1 MKECPYCKE
10 EVKDTAIKCRYCQS
24 MLLPE
29 PSTPKEKEEDDRNV
43 TYIVDRGLLRF
54 GKFAAAVLAIFIL
67 VGAFFFGI
75 DIKQTVKEL
84 KQSKT
89 DLLEAKANLA
99 SAQAD
104 INKSKEA
111 LSQARDEVAVL
122 KLDVSDLLEEARDD
136 LEAIARNRAESDRHI
151 DSIRKLNPDEK
162 NRYATVKASGTKGV
176 RTGSNAGNLWEPGAT
191 IKIGFIGGNRRLHK
205 KVQEVAV
212 EWTQYANLN
221 FEFVTSDDAQ
231 IRIGFEKNMG
241 SWSYVGTQ
249 SLAISKNAPTMNLGW
264 LTPGDTVTPKDRQ
277 LILSEFGHALGLI
290 NEHQNPNAD
299 IPWDKEKVYKKYSKA
314 PFNWT
319 REQIDRNFFD
329 TASSETLPD
338 YRKFDPNSIMGFDF
352 PKSHFKG
359 DFEMKQGMTLSES
372 DKAFIAKLYPR

>member
-24 MLLPE
+24 MLQPE
-29 PSTPKEKEEDDRNV
+29 LAPSKDKEDDRNV

-89 DLLEAKANLA
+89 DLLEAKTNLA
-99 SAQAD
+99 SAQTD
-104 INKSKEA
+104 INKSKDA
-111 LSQARDEVAVL
+111 LSKARDEVALL

-136 LEAIARNRAESDRHI
+136 LEAIARNRAESDKHM
-151 DSIRKLNPDEK
+151 DSIRNLNPDEK
-162 NRYATVKASGTKGV
+162 SRYADVKASGTKGV

-191 IKIGFIGGNRRLHK
+191 IKIGFIGGNRHLHK
-205 KVQEVAV
+205 KVRDVAV
-212 EWTQYANLN
+212 EWTQYANLK
-221 FEFVTSDDAQ
+221 FEFVNSEDAQ
-231 IRIGFEKNMG
+231 IRIAFKQNMG

-249 SLAISKNAPTMNLGW
+249 SLAISKNSPTMNLGW
-264 LTPGDTVTPKDRQ
+264 LTPDPTITPKDRQ

-290 NEHQNPNAD
+290 NEHQNPKAN
-299 IPWDKEKVYKKYSKA
+299 IPWDKEKVYEVFSK
-314 PFNWT
+314 PPNNWS
-319 REQIDRNFFD
+319 RQQIDMNFFRS
-329 TASSETLPD
+329 ASVEDLPD
-338 YRKFDPNSIMGFDF
+338 YREYDPQSIMNMDF
-352 PKSHFKG
+352 PKTLFKG
-359 DFEMKQGMTLSES
+359 DFQIRQGMTLSES